1 MSHGE
6 GEKYKE
12 GWEGEKKKIKRKKQ
26 KEKEDKKE
34 KKNKKKAHGN
44 EIYHLCMAVCF
55 LLEVRT
61 HVFAKTPLEPS

>member
-1 MSHGE
+1 MRWKNKRKDEEVRRKKSR
-6 GEKYKE
+6 EK
-12 GWEGEKKKIKRKKQ
+12 KKQ

-34 KKNKKKAHGN
+34 KKNSRKAYGN

-61 HVFAKTPLEPS
+61 HVFAKTPLELS